1 MCTENATFQKRDGTV
16 WHENLC
22 LLMDLDKPLLKQA
35 DSRYKQCLI
44 RIPCVNRKFN
54 NIMIYRL
61 PVHKIFIIDIQ
72 KHECNPVYNERK
84 ENIEYKSWKRPIA
97 TQTIKKK
104 KNENSFDLFHTSKLG
119 HRALSWST
127 IYMKEYLRTF
137 GVLILTIKSI

>member
-1 MCTENATFQKRDGTV
+1 MFDKDSMRQQK
-16 WHENLC
+16 N
-22 LLMDLDKPLLKQA
+22 
-35 DSRYKQCLI
+35 
-44 RIPCVNRKFN
+44 N

-84 ENIEYKSWKRPIA
+84 ENIEYKYVKTAHSNTNDK
-97 TQTIKKK
+97 KKK
-104 KNENSFDLFHTSKLG
+104 KNENSFDLSHTSKLG